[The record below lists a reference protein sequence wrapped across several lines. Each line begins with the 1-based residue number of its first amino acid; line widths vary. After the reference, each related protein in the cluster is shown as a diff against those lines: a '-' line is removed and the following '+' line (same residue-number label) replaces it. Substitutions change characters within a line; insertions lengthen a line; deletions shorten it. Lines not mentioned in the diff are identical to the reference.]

1 LSKTPHDFVKTSS
14 RRSFKIEE
22 LVSQLND
29 LTMEVEGKEKVRIGC
44 E

>member
-1 LSKTPHDFVKTSS
+1 MNFSAITPQD
-14 RRSFKIEE
+14 IEE

-29 LTMEVEGKEKVRIGC
+29 LTVEVEGKEKVRLYC